1 MEETDLL
8 KVIINCFTCGELD
21 IICWILYII
30 AGTFIAFISKV
41 NSGEQYFS
49 LMKIFKNKK
58 SVEIHFL
65 WIYFIDFVVNLI
77 FAFIFVTQVYL
88 KDKTIYIPLDVL
100 IGSAIMVYFL
110 SSAQILIKKEAMNVI
125 NTFDK

>member
-1 MEETDLL
+1 
-8 KVIINCFTCGELD
+8 
-21 IICWILYII
+21 
-30 AGTFIAFISKV
+30 
-41 NSGEQYFS
+41 
-49 LMKIFKNKK
+49 MKIFKNKK